1 MGTFMKA
8 DLKAD
13 SIYHIDFD
21 ALRQKGIRAVLF
33 DIDNTLEEYATKK
46 PGPKSIAFLKHLG
59 DLGFQIGI
67 LSNASHKRAERFLG
81 GFPQQGYPKIYMI
94 SKAGKPLKG
103 SFRKLIREMEVRP
116 DETAMVG
123 DQLYTDIWGGNRSG
137 CYTVLVKPINERIE
151 PAFVRFKR
159 RIERPFL

>member
-13 SIYHIDFD
+13 SIYSIDFD
-21 ALRQKGIRAVLF
+21 ALRRKGIRAILF

-46 PGPKSIAFLKHLG
+46 PGQKSIAYLKQLG
-59 DLGFQIGI
+59 ELGFQIGI
-67 LSNASHKRAERFLG
+67 LSNASHKRAERFLS
-81 GFPQQGYPKIYMI
+81 GFPQQDYPKIFMI
-94 SKAGKPLKG
+94 SKAGKPLKN
-103 SFRKLIREMEVRP
+103 SFRKLIREMGVRP